1 MQQSPTTARKLR
13 AQTTAILQPLLLE
26 ICPIVGRAMFRELLP
41 EIVAGILS
49 VNSVKPFNT

>member
-13 AQTTAILQPLLLE
+13 SQTTAILQPLLLE
-26 ICPIVGRAMFRELLP
+26 ICPIAGRAMFRELLP

-49 VNSVKPFNT
+49 VNSVKPFNK

>member
-13 AQTTAILQPLLLE
+13 SQTTAILQPLLLE
-26 ICPIVGRAMFRELLP
+26 IGQKAFRAMFGELLP

-49 VNSVKPFNT
+49 VNSVKPFNK